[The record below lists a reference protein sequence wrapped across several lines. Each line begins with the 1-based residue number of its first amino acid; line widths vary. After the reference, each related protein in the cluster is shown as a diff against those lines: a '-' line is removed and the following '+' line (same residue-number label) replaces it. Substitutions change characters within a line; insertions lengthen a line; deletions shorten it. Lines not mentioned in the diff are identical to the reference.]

1 MTTLDT
7 REQPASQIEIA
18 EVVARTARLVDEHYV
33 FPDVAARLAAL
44 LRAETNQHQQARSW
58 AALADT
64 LTRTLQSV
72 NGDRHLGVRF
82 HDQPLPEDGGDPLAD
97 DLPRMARDSLGGIHR
112 VERLPDNVGLL
123 RIEPA
128 LFSPTLA
135 GEAMTA
141 ALRLVADADALILDL
156 RETIGGDPEMEV
168 LVCGHLFDRP
178 THLYTMRQ
186 RHQADRQ
193 FWSPAPPTG
202 ARFGGDRPL
211 AVLTSTTTF
220 SGGESLAYALQQHG
234 RATVVGERTGGGA
247 HPRTGFPVHPHLH
260 LSVPVASPVNPVTG
274 TNWEGTGVT
283 PDVEVPAAEALD
295 VAAAVVA
302 EPARAGK
309 GRNGAV
315 ELSRL

>member
-7 REQPASQIEIA
+7 RDRPATQIEIA
-18 EVVARTARLVDEHYV
+18 DVVERTARLVDEHYV

-44 LRAETNQHQQARSW
+44 LRADVDRHRRAGSW
-58 AALADT
+58 PALAGT
-64 LTRTLQSV
+64 LTRALQSV

-82 HDQPLPEDGGDPLAD
+82 HEQPLPEDSGDPLAD
-97 DLPRMARDSLGGIHR
+97 DLPRMARESLGGIHR
-112 VERLPDNVGLL
+112 VERLRGNVGLV

-128 LFSPTLA
+128 LFGPALA

-156 RETIGGDPEMEV
+156 RETIGGDPEMEA

-186 RHQADRQ
+186 RHRPDRQ
-193 FWSPAPPTG
+193 FWSPAPSAG

-211 AVLTSTTTF
+211 AVLTSATTF

-247 HPRTGFPVHPHLH
+247 HPRTGFPVHAHLH
-260 LSVPVASPVNPVTG
+260 LSVPVASPVNPVSG
-274 TNWEGTGVT
+274 TNWEGTGVV

-295 VAAAVVA
+295 AAAAVVA
-302 EPARAGK
+302 DPAGG
-309 GRNGAV
+309 GRGRTV
-315 ELSRL
+315 LSS

>member
-7 REQPASQIEIA
+7 REQPASQIEIT
-18 EVVARTARLVDEHYV
+18 EVVERTACLVGEHYV
-33 FPDVAARLAAL
+33 FADVAARLAGL
-44 LRAETNQHQQARSW
+44 LRTEADRHRQAQSW
-58 AALADT
+58 SALADT
-64 LTRTLQSV
+64 LTRTLQSIT
-72 NGDRHLGVRF
+72 GDRHLGVRF
-82 HDQPLPEDGGDPLAD
+82 HDRPLPEDGGDPLAD
-97 DLPRMARDSLGGIHR
+97 ALPGMARASLGGIHR

-156 RETIGGDPEMEV
+156 RETIGGDPEMEA

-186 RHQADRQ
+186 RHLPDRQ
-193 FWSPAPPTG
+193 FWSPAPLAG

-211 AVLTSTTTF
+211 AVLTSATTF

-260 LSVPVASPVNPVTG
+260 LSVPVASPVNPVSG
-274 TNWEGTGVT
+274 TNWEGTGVV

-295 VAAAVVA
+295 AAHRTIL
-302 EPARAGK
+302 RA
-309 GRNGAV
+309 APPSPTV
-315 ELSRL
+315 T